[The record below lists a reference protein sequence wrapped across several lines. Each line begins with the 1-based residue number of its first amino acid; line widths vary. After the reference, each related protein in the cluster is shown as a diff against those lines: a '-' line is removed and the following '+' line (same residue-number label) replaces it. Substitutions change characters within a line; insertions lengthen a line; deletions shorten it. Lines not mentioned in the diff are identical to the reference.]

1 MDISTIFLVI
11 LFTALAILLTILL
24 IKKNKAYNAIRD
36 RFKDVVDK
44 DEERDKIQKQIDEL
58 EKNRDKLDK
67 EYEAHKKTL
76 SDDYHEKRAVYEKL
90 LKEISILEE
99 DLEFISFGIYKP
111 HFDFDTSERYKAKIN
126 ENIQRQKDLISAKR
140 AAYCGTQ
147 WTVSGSK
154 SEGTKMTNRQI
165 KLMVRAFNGECES
178 AIANVR
184 WNNADKM
191 EARIR
196 KACEAINKLGEVN
209 QVYITNEYLNLKL
222 EELYLSY
229 EYQEKK
235 HQEQEEQRR
244 IREEIR
250 EEERAAREYEKAK
263 EEAEKEEKRYENAL
277 EKARAEISE
286 AHGEKLDK
294 LNEQIALLEAK
305 LKEAQEAK
313 ERAVSMAQLTKSGH
327 IYVISNIGSFG
338 EDVYKIGMTRRLEP
352 LDRVRELGDASVPFY
367 YDVHAMIYTEDAPTL
382 ENELH
387 QRFHDRRLN
396 LVNLRREFF
405 NVSLEEIE
413 NAVREKFAEIEFTK
427 IAEAREYRETQ
438 SIKEQNQ
445 KQLSLEEKIEKEF
458 PAEL

>member
-1 MDISTIFLVI
+1 M
-11 LFTALAILLTILL
+11 
-24 IKKNKAYNAIRD
+24 
-36 RFKDVVDK
+36 
-44 DEERDKIQKQIDEL
+44 
-58 EKNRDKLDK
+58 
-67 EYEAHKKTL
+67 
-76 SDDYHEKRAVYEKL
+76 
-90 LKEISILEE
+90 
-99 DLEFISFGIYKP
+99 EFISFGIYKP
-111 HFDFDTSERYKAKIN
+111 HFDFEDSERYKAKIK
-126 ENIQRQKDLISAKR
+126 ENIDKQKELIRAKR
-140 AAYCGTQ
+140 AAYCGTE

-154 SEGTKMTNRQI
+154 SEGRKMINRQI
-165 KLMVRAFNGECES
+165 KLMIRAFNGECDS
-178 AIANVR
+178 ATAKVK
-184 WNNADKM
+184 WNNVDKM

-196 KACEAINKLGEVN
+196 KACEAINKLAEVN

-222 EELYLSY
+222 EELYLAY

-235 HQEQEEQRR
+235 HQEQEEQKR
-244 IREEIR
+244 IREEMR

-277 EKARAEISE
+277 EKARADVSE

-338 EDVYKIGMTRRLEP
+338 EGVYKIGMTRRLEP
-352 LDRVRELGDASVPFY
+352 QDRVRELGDASVPFY
-367 YDVHAMIYTEDAPTL
+367 YDVHAMIYTDDAPAL

-387 QRFHDRRLN
+387 RRFHDKRLN

-405 NVSLEEIE
+405 NVSLNDIEE
-413 NAVREKFAEIEFTK
+413 VVKEKFAEIEFTK
-427 IAEAREYRETQ
+427 LAEAREYRETQ
-438 SIKEQNQ
+438 AIRDQNEKKESI
-445 KQLSLEEKIEKEF
+445 EEKIEIEF